1 MRRLRDLSK
10 RTPATRERHLDF
22 LRAVA
27 IGAVV
32 LGHWLAIVVV
42 DRDGQ
47 LAGDSALA
55 ILAWAHPL
63 TWLFQVMPV
72 FFFVGGFANAASLA
86 SYQRRSP
93 DPGAAS
99 GWLLERSR
107 RLVRP
112 VTALLIMLGCS
123 AVLARGVG
131 ADPSMVAAAVWLA
144 TLPLWFLVAY
154 LGMVLLTPL
163 TYAVHQRAAMVV
175 PAAGVIAV
183 ALGDVGRFV
192 TGTEVAAYG
201 NFLFGWLAIHQVG
214 FLWYDRRLPTHTG
227 GALALLVGGLGVL
240 ILLTTVGPYPVS
252 LVSVPGAPM
261 QNSAPP
267 SLALMALATAQ
278 LGAALLTR
286 GPVERWLRRQR
297 PWRTVVA
304 VNAVVLTLF
313 LWHMS
318 AAVLAVLLLHWLGA
332 LPTPP
337 VTSPE
342 WLLWRI
348 PWVLTLTLILAVLVL
363 LFGRIEWSSAGR
375 TRRTVAPRARLS
387 TALAIGGYALVI
399 TGLLWQ
405 AAAGQQEHEPLGV
418 PTGAV
423 VVFLIGAGLL
433 RVGRAVT
440 TAARPD

>member
-32 LGHWLAIVVV
+32 LGHWLAIGVV

-86 SYQRRSP
+86 SYRRRSP

-175 PAAGVIAV
+175 PAAGDRCRTRRRRAFRHRHRV
-183 ALGDVGRFV
+183 L
-192 TGTEVAAYG
+192 AAYG
-201 NFLFGWLAIHQVG
+201 NFLFGWLAIHQVD
-214 FLWYDRRLPTHTG
+214 FLVRPAATHPHRRRARPACRRARGPDPADHR
-227 GALALLVGGLGVL
+227 GA
-240 ILLTTVGPYPVS
+240 
-252 LVSVPGAPM
+252 VPG
-261 QNSAPP
+261 QS
-267 SLALMALATAQ
+267 
-278 LGAALLTR
+278 
-286 GPVERWLRRQR
+286 RQR
-297 PWRTVVA
+297 
-304 VNAVVLTLF
+304 
-313 LWHMS
+313 
-318 AAVLAVLLLHWLGA
+318 
-332 LPTPP
+332 
-337 VTSPE
+337 
-342 WLLWRI
+342 
-348 PWVLTLTLILAVLVL
+348 
-363 LFGRIEWSSAGR
+363 AGC
-375 TRRTVAPRARLS
+375 AR
-387 TALAIGGYALVI
+387 
-399 TGLLWQ
+399 W
-405 AAAGQQEHEPLGV
+405 
-418 PTGAV
+418 
-423 VVFLIGAGLL
+423 
-433 RVGRAVT
+433 
-440 TAARPD
+440 